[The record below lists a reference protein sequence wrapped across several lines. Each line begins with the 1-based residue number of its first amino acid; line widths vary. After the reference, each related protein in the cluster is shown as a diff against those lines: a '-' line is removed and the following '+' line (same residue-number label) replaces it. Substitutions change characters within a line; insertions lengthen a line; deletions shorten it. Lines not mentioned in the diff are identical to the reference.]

1 MKKIARMLM
10 FVALLTLG
18 TTTTL
23 TSCDENQMEDFVESV
38 NIIGTWSCTESVIP
52 TTNPSANRYHYNGL
66 ITFRANH
73 SFTDSY
79 GDTGTW
85 SIKNR
90 MITLVYDNGL
100 IRNVQFLIQDGYTS
114 QTMVLTTTLN
124 MAHGDTCL
132 CSVVLRNVKR

>member
-1 MKKIARMLM
+1 
-10 FVALLTLG
+10 
-18 TTTTL
+18 
-23 TSCDENQMEDFVESV
+23 MELHRVSHLHHQPLCQQV
-38 NIIGTWSCTESVIP
+38 P
-52 TTNPSANRYHYNGL
+52 LQRP